1 MFGSSPATGRALP
14 WTSSFAAV
22 SGSMVLA
29 LLAAGASPVLDHAL
43 NPTATRP
50 GLISFLGVGLSV
62 LALTAFLLSFGLR
75 GLLPRGGVFLAAAL
89 GYNAILIVV
98 KFALGPIAIYAQNDY
113 YRAHAL
119 PQGSLGE
126 DPGFHFL
133 TGPLAYPGL
142 AAMMAVLY
150 GGAFAILYLLF
161 KTRLLKRL
169 GLPARTDMRFL
180 QLFLVMF
187 CVAVVGG
194 ITITGLLGIL
204 EYAYTIVY
212 AGTAAVLIAVALV
225 GAIALCSVAF
235 REASEQAAMLR
246 NVTVLSTFAWIG
258 LAFIAAYHI
267 LWVVFL
273 LTLIS
278 VWPLKPWAYVS
289 GAK

>member
-1 MFGSSPATGRALP
+1 MLGSSPATGRARP
-14 WTSSFAAV
+14 WTASLAAV
-22 SGSMVLA
+22 GGFMLVGV
-29 LLAAGASPVLDHAL
+29 LAAGAAPVLDHAL
-43 NPTATRP
+43 NPAATRP
-50 GLISFLGVGLSV
+50 GLVSFLGVGLSV
-62 LALTAFLLSFGLR
+62 LALTALLLSFGLR
-75 GLLPRGGVFLAAAL
+75 GLLPRSGVFLAAAL
-89 GYNAILIVV
+89 GYNAIVIVV

-119 PQGSLGE
+119 PQGALGE

-161 KTRLLKRL
+161 KTRLLQRL

-225 GAIALCSVAF
+225 AAIALCSVAF
-235 REASEQAAMLR
+235 HEASEQAAMLR